1 MYQSTRVGFSKVA
14 SACVGKV
21 LGSPDAQIVQ
31 TKEVKLNQ
39 PLLLCCFP
47 SAGVVGII
55 VANTII
61 DQLGM
66 EEIAHLRSKYIPS
79 AAVFLD
85 GRLRHPFRVYA
96 HKTKNL
102 LVVTTELPVAEE
114 GMYAVSSSLLDWAAT
129 MGVKETVVL
138 DGIPVQGLPEE
149 RKVLFVAEE
158 EKIADLE
165 KYKEMEMLKKG
176 IITGIAG
183 SVLAET
189 LCRSMVGFAL
199 LTPAI
204 AVVPDPDGAIQL
216 IQALNKLYRLGVDV
230 KELQESAEEIRKH
243 LEDVAHQVDGMR
255 RSPPQIGA
263 PGYERMYA

>member
-1 MYQSTRVGFSKVA
+1 LAST
-14 SACVGKV
+14 CVGKV

-31 TKEVKLNQ
+31 TQELKLNQ

-55 VANTII
+55 VANEIVE
-61 DQLGM
+61 QFKM
-66 EEIAHLRSKYIPS
+66 EEIAFVRSKYVPS

-85 GRLRHPFRVYA
+85 GRLRHPFRIYA
-96 HKTKNL
+96 NKTKNL
-102 LVVTTELPVAEE
+102 IVVTTELPIAEE

-158 EKIADLE
+158 EKIAELQKFKD
-165 KYKEMEMLKKG
+165 MEMLNKG

-189 LCRSMVGFAL
+189 LCRSVVGFAL

-204 AVVPDPDGAIQL
+204 AVVPDPEAAIQL
-216 IQALNKLYRLGVDV
+216 IQALNKLYRLGIDF
-230 KELQESAEEIRKH
+230 KDLQESADEVRKH
-243 LEDVAHQVDGMR
+243 MEQVAQQVEGMR
-255 RSPPQIGA
+255 KTPAQHGV